1 MADELKIN
9 KPTLVKEVIEVQ
21 DPVIELEE
29 TVIEFI
35 DTVPSNWV
43 IKPTDVD
50 GIIEARNSLSGETY
64 EGSVADFNIALRA

>member
-9 KPTLVKEVIEVQ
+9 KPAPVKQAVAVQ
-21 DPVIELEE
+21 EPVIELGE

-50 GIIEARNSLSGETY
+50 GVIEARNSLSGETY